1 MKYSAS
7 FTAGSLLLNEFN
19 SLIKLILTTDLRKEK
34 DTIIKENILK
44 INSESSRRRVLSE
57 IIKRVEAVD
66 NSVWRFYTD
75 CNENEKRAL
84 LFYVILKSHPLVFD
98 FQREIIL
105 ENFRTYNLIISKAD
119 IEMFLMKK
127 SSSHPEI
134 DSWSPSTLSKI
145 IHTTILILQQS
156 NILNN
161 YTITPLTLT
170 NIFWVKF
177 IKVGDPW
184 FLELALLNKAQRKII
199 HELNT

>member
-1 MKYSAS
+1 
-7 FTAGSLLLNEFN
+7 
-19 SLIKLILTTDLRKEK
+19 
-34 DTIIKENILK
+34 
-44 INSESSRRRVLSE
+44 
-57 IIKRVEAVD
+57 
-66 NSVWRFYTD
+66 
-75 CNENEKRAL
+75 
-84 LFYVILKSHPLVFD
+84 
-98 FQREIIL
+98 
-105 ENFRTYNLIISKAD
+105 
-119 IEMFLMKK
+119 MFLMKK